1 MAKKKK
7 MKKVE
12 KEIPTPSPATKGVP
26 THLHMDME
34 RTITALDLA
43 IVKQSERIDRLVNV
57 LSKGNKNFKD
67 I

>member
-12 KEIPTPSPATKGVP
+12 KEIPVP
-26 THLHMDME
+26 NVKPKWRE
-34 RTITALDLA
+34 INLA
-43 IVKQSERIDRLVNV
+43 EELNGFVDRIESLEQRIDRLVNV